1 MSVDAGPV
9 QRGVALGV
17 RDVGVR
23 VLGEE
28 MLHYLEVPIGGGEE
42 ERSTALDVRRVG
54 GHALAEVALHV
65 FHVSVS
71 RSLNGKNA

>member
-42 ERSTALDVRRVG
+42 ERSTASTSAASGDTPWLR
-54 GHALAEVALHV
+54 
-65 FHVSVS
+65 
-71 RSLNGKNA
+71 